1 MGAAFR
7 TRSLPRSRTRSSV
20 KLLQASC
27 PDKQDTMLAGEP
39 PKIPLRR
46 LAASASHSPASTS
59 SSPHRLREFSSE
71 DEQRKMAARRRKSV
85 VDDRLRRQSAMFS
98 PARRPAAGAPSAA
111 PLTPSRPKLS
121 DAELRS
127 SFEEWMKI
135 AADNKINANNSWNLA
150 LIDYFADMTLLRD
163 GDSINFQKASCTL
176 DGCVKIYTSRVDS
189 VDSETKKLLS
199 GLVETSTRV
208 ESDGDGEGDDN
219 DNAEGGKR
227 PRRKAH
233 RSGNTLE
240 KDINNLNVKT
250 LDLEF
255 MVDPLFKKT
264 SADFDEGGAHGLLLN
279 HLSISSEGKMIFDAS
294 DVGVPADEADNAG
307 TQTAQEEPPRER
319 IDMTK
324 LHARFA
330 DTFSSLWDQEVC
342 PSLNHFEFSDSTA
355 AMPFPQMSSFDDLSE
370 RLANDMSDDD
380 DDDFGG
386 HANYDDNPFYDS
398 GNADASI
405 SFREDRDIVSTIGP
419 GNPLPDSAVVVMGK
433 GEDSI
438 FSYFDSAL
446 MRSWAG
452 PEHWRP
458 RPLAKEKKAPGTVR
472 KKRKVEDTIDFLAE
486 EQVNLEALFA
496 PATASIVLPKQ
507 QDKTRSNHLLP
518 DDMHF
523 SSKDLLKLF
532 LKPQYKIKFYRK
544 DRAGSAPVN
553 HEADGPVE
561 ESFWAEHQ
569 AAPEDGLPPV
579 DASQDRTE
587 FDDDDDEFED
597 AEEGFSQTDLG
608 GASAFG
614 AGIDFGD
621 SLVDEPRRVKA
632 VPLSYAR
639 VAKKVDVK
647 KLKDNIWRGLTADS
661 REAQADIEGEE
672 NSSEN
677 DTRVVDGVKTLKGV
691 VATLDAYYPEKKRKD
706 ISVAFCFICVL
717 HLANEKNLRVVGG
730 AGAGSG
736 GEASLA
742 DLTIVQG

>member
-1 MGAAFR
+1 
-7 TRSLPRSRTRSSV
+7 
-20 KLLQASC
+20 
-27 PDKQDTMLAGEP
+27 MLAGEA
-39 PKIPLRR
+39 PKTPLRR
-46 LAASASHSPASTS
+46 LAVSASHSPASAGG
-59 SSPHRLREFSSE
+59 SPHRLREVSSE
-71 DEQRKMAARRRKSV
+71 DEKRKMAARRRQSV
-85 VDDRLRRQSAMFS
+85 ADDRMRRQSGLFS
-98 PARRPAAGAPSAA
+98 PARRPATTATASAA
-111 PLTPSRPKLS
+111 PQTPGRPKLS
-121 DAELRS
+121 DAELRT

-199 GLVETSTRV
+199 GLVETNTRV
-208 ESDGDGEGDDN
+208 ESDGDGEGEEEQ
-219 DNAEGGKR
+219 NAEGKR

-240 KDINNLNVKT
+240 KDVTNLNVKT

-279 HLSISSEGKMIFDAS
+279 HLSISNEGKIIFDAS
-294 DVGVPADEADNAG
+294 DVGVPADDDDA
-307 TQTAQEEPPRER
+307 QTGQEKPPTEGV
-319 IDMTK
+319 DMTK

-330 DTFSSLWDQEVC
+330 QTFSSLWDQEVC
-342 PSLNHFEFSDSTA
+342 PSLKHFEFSSDSSA
-355 AMPFPQMSSFDDLSE
+355 AMPFPHMSSFDELSE
-370 RLANDMSDDD
+370 RLANDMSDNDD
-380 DDDFGG
+380 DHFDGD
-386 HANYDDNPFYDS
+386 ANDDNPFYDG
-398 GNADASI
+398 GNADVS
-405 SFREDRDIVSTIGP
+405 SGFCEDRNIVSAIGP

-452 PEHWRP
+452 PEHWRS
-458 RPLAKEKKAPGTVR
+458 RPLAREKKDTSTVR
-472 KKRKVEDTIDFLAE
+472 KKRKLEETIDFLADE
-486 EQVNLEALFA
+486 DIDLETIFA

-553 HEADGPVE
+553 HEVDGPVE

-569 AAPEDGLPPV
+569 GAPEDGLPPAN
-579 DASQDRTE
+579 DMHDRNE
-587 FDDDDDEFED
+587 SDDDDEEFED
-597 AEEGFSQTDLG
+597 AEEGLSQMDLNG
-608 GASAFG
+608 SAAFG
-614 AGIDFGD
+614 AGIEFGD

-647 KLKDNIWRGLTADS
+647 KLKDNIWRGLTSDS
-661 REAQADIEGEE
+661 KEHRAEPDDDD
-672 NSSEN
+672 SSGN
-677 DTRVVDGVKTLKGV
+677 DTRVVAGVKTLKEV
-691 VATLDAYYPEKKRKD
+691 VATLDTYYPEKKRKD

-717 HLANEKNLRVVGG
+717 HLANEKNLRVVGSG
-730 AGAGSG
+730 AGADSRGVT
-736 GEASLA
+736 SLK
-742 DLTIVQG
+742 DLTIAQG